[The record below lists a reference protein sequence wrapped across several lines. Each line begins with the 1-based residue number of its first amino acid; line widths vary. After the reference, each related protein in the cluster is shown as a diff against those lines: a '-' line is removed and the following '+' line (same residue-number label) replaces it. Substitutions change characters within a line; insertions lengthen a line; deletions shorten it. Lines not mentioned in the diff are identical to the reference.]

1 MRPPGNVWMLL
12 IEVFLKLGELVQ
24 VPVFLPQS
32 VTGIA
37 KLSSTATTTTASTE
51 TRRPTAITEI
61 NKIVF
66 VQVFF
71 FKLSLLTVIIK
82 NTTCAVTL
90 DTDYYNIENFLLTA
104 SFSEIT

>member
-61 NKIVF
+61 NKVVCVSF
-66 VQVFF
+66 FF